1 MTHVGYRRIP
11 AEAVIQ
17 IRHDF
22 DCQAM
27 ATRFDRHGFHQLSL
41 GRNGYENLI
50 RKLSLGNTREI
61 LNLSQESR
69 ICVVIGIK
77 KTLEGVPKHFI
88 FFEKCSQ
95 SLPDASGTDNQYA
108 SCANPFGSTLKY
120 YSSLPQPPSDERHY
134 VERAGVTYN
143 EPRDNFYSR

>member
-1 MTHVGYRRIP
+1 MTYVGYRRIP

-27 ATRFDRHGFHQLSL
+27 ATPFSRHGFHQFSF
-41 GRNGYENLI
+41 GRNGYEDVI
-50 RKLSLGNTREI
+50 RKLSLGNTGEI
-61 LNLSQESR
+61 FNLSQKSR
-69 ICVVIGIK
+69 ICAVIGIK
-77 KTLEGVPKHFI
+77 KTLKGVPEQFV

-95 SLPDASGTDNQYA
+95 SLPDASGTNNQYV
-108 SCANPFGSTLKY
+108 SCADPFGSTLKY

-143 EPRDNFYSR
+143 EPRDNFHSR